1 VKKIVFLLSIFLAI
15 LAVGCDEVLLGD
27 QDNVVSLEENL
38 LPPPM
43 LNDGWE
49 VSDPASEGIETDR
62 IHTFIKNLH
71 ANHKNI
77 HSVLII
83 RNNKLVSESY
93 FAGWHR
99 ERLHTL
105 RSASKSF
112 ISTLTG
118 IAADKGYLT
127 IDQKVF
133 DFFPEY
139 AHLRNSE
146 KEIIEIK
153 HLLTMTSGLK
163 WDEKTYV
170 YDRVRNDE
178 LALDASDDRLGY
190 ILGKEMESSPGE
202 KFVYNSGGPF
212 LQAEILRRVTGE
224 DIYVYSEKHFF
235 KPLGITNFFWR
246 KERDGQI
253 PAAGPLF
260 LCPRDMAKLG
270 QLFLDGGKWKGT
282 QIVSPEWVSEA
293 SATFIGN
300 ELSQA
305 GYGYNWWTARET
317 INDQQV
323 RIYMARGNGGQFIFV
338 IPDLNAVVAFTGGNF
353 NAGYGAPSPYDM
365 LTNIIIPAMI

>member
-1 VKKIVFLLSIFLAI
+1 VRKAAPLLTIALAI
-15 LAVGCDEVLLGD
+15 LTMACDDLFLGES
-27 QDNVVSLEENL
+27 DNIIRLEENL
-38 LPPPM
+38 LPPPS
-43 LNDGWE
+43 LNDGWD
-49 VSDPASEGIETDR
+49 VSDPASEGIEANR
-62 IHTFIKNLH
+62 IHMLIKNLQ

-77 HSVLII
+77 HSLLVI
-83 RNNKLVSESY
+83 RNNKLVAESY

-118 IAADKGYLT
+118 IAVDKGYIT
-127 IDQKVF
+127 VDQKVY
-133 DFFPEY
+133 DFFPDY
-139 AHLRNSE
+139 AHLRNTD
-146 KEIIEIK
+146 KDNIRIR
-153 HLLTMTSGLK
+153 HLLTMTAGFK
-163 WDEKTYV
+163 WDEKTYT

-178 LALDASDDRLGY
+178 LALDASDDRLDY
-190 ILGKEMESSPGE
+190 ILGKEMEASPGE
-202 KFVYNSGGPF
+202 KFVYNSGCPY

-224 DIYVYSEKHFF
+224 DIQAYSEKHFF
-235 KPLGITNFFWR
+235 NPLGISNYFWR

-282 QIVSPEWVSEA
+282 QIISPQWVSEA
-293 SATFIGN
+293 TATFIGN
-300 ELSQA
+300 EQNQT

-317 INDQQV
+317 IDNREI

-353 NAGYGAPSPYDM
+353 NAGYGAPSPFDM